1 MSEKPLITFV
11 NEFESI
17 GGGDLPQFVSGADNK
32 HQDLTRNDRSFQSAQ
47 RPNLRPEVHSRLLLL
62 QGLY

>member
-1 MSEKPLITFV
+1 MSEKPEITFV

-17 GGGDLPQFVSGADNK
+17 CCGDLPQSVPGTDNK
-32 HQDLTRNDRSFQSAQ
+32 HQDLTRWDRSFQSPQ
-47 RPNLRPEVHSRLLLL
+47 RPNLRPGVHPRLLLL